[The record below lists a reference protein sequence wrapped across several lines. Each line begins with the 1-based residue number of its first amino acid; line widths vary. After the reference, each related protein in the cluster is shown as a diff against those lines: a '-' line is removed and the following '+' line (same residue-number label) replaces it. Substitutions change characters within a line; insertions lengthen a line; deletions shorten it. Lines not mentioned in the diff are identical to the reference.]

1 MKKYILGLIGIVF
14 AFAMTFNLSSCSK
27 EEVEPEK
34 ETPLI
39 VGTWKHFS
47 DGGYC
52 LLKINEDMTAIYN
65 QWDDGEWDG
74 KDEKYNYV
82 YDETNN
88 IIYFYDFY
96 TGRLWEECQIAS
108 ITKTEMRTLDFLDG
122 GILIWRRL

>member
-39 VGTWKHFS
+39 VGTWKYS
-47 DGGYC
+47 WGDGYC
-52 LLKINEDMTAIYN
+52 LLKINKDMTAIYN
-65 QWDDGEWDG
+65 EWDDGEWDA

-82 YDETNN
+82 YDESKN
-88 IIYFYDFY
+88 IIYFYHPS
-96 TGRLWEECQIAS
+96 GRQWETCQIAS
-108 ITKTEMRTLDFLDG
+108 ITKTEMRTLDFLDS
-122 GILIWRRL
+122 GICIWKRQ

>member
-1 MKKYILGLIGIVF
+1 MKMKKFIIGLIGVIF
-14 AFAMTFNLSSCSK
+14 ASVMTLSLSSCGK
-27 EEVEPEK
+27 EEGES
-34 ETPLI
+34 TPLI
-39 VGTWKHFS
+39 VGTWKYFD

-65 QWDDGEWDG
+65 EWDDGEWDA

-96 TGRLWEECQIAS
+96 TGELWEACQIAS

-122 GILIWRRL
+122 GICIWKRQ